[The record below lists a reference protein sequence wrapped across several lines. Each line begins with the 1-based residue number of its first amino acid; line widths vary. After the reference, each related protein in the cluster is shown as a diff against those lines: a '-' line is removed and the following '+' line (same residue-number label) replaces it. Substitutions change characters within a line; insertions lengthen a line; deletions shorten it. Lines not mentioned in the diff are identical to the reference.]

1 MINRELSTASN
12 VRYWKKVRALTFA
25 LLAFWTVINFCVI
38 FFARELSSLM
48 LFGWPIPFY
57 MAAQGTILIYL
68 LIIGGYAR
76 TVNQLE
82 RASVSAENM
91 KAPNESD

>member
-1 MINRELSTASN
+1 MINRELSTASKA
-12 VRYWKKVRALTFA
+12 RYWQKVRALTFI
-25 LLAFWTVINFCVI
+25 LLAFWTVLNFCVI

-48 LFGWPIPFY
+48 LFGWPVPFY

-82 RASVSAENM
+82 RALASAEEM
-91 KAPNESD
+91 KASNEPD

>member
-25 LLAFWTVINFCVI
+25 LLTFWTVINFCVI